1 LKDLKAKS
9 FEYTGTVLPGKQSP
23 RRSVPRNSG
32 IVFPDYAKDGVPK
45 AVNPL
50 FPWLIEV
57 KTEDEIAKMRIAGR
71 AAREVLDIAGRMAK
85 VGVTTD
91 EIDAVVHEETIKRG
105 GYPSPLNYH
114 GFPKS
119 CCTSVNEIICHGI
132 PDDRKL
138 KDGDVINIDIT
149 VYVDGY
155 HGDCSEMFVVGE
167 CDDDAKQLIQVT
179 YDCWLSAMNMC
190 KPGNDY
196 KDIGGLIEDYVT
208 ERGFTTVRNF
218 CGHGIGSVFHSTP
231 NILHYRN
238 NEPAGQMA
246 YGHTFTVEPMICEGS
261 AKHVSWPDEWTA
273 ATADGKRTAQF
284 EHTLLVTREG
294 VEPLTGKL
302 PDSPVQFWCEGVAFA
317 CSFGFTQAAIAI
329 HEGGDGDWAAGFV
342 WAIGG
347 MLLQS
352 SHPVVGEWTTELE
365 GWSTEQMACCSRSV
379 KLWALEAGWTGISWT
394 LGCLCRLADYAAP
407 A

>member
-1 LKDLKAKS
+1 MMWKIIAAVALTLTFCSSTSNCAASSFITIPSSSSSSIQQQQQQQQQRILTLLNNNKKSKKSKGVAKGFGGALKDLKAKS

-302 PDSPVQFWCEGVAFA
+302 PDSPVQFWEEN
-317 CSFGFTQAAIAI
+317 STI
-329 HEGGDGDWAAGFV
+329 HKG
-342 WAIGG
+342 
-347 MLLQS
+347 
-352 SHPVVGEWTTELE
+352 
-365 GWSTEQMACCSRSV
+365 
-379 KLWALEAGWTGISWT
+379 LWLGNTGIKS
-394 LGCLCRLADYAAP
+394 LSL
-407 A
+407 

>member
-1 LKDLKAKS
+1 MMNTSAFLMSPPLSTTRTSTITTSITQRSIHSNTYPTNTVLFHNNNKNNNKKRVSTKGFGGALKNKKDS
-9 FEYTGTVLPGKQSP
+9 GFEYTGSVRPGKLSP
-23 RRSVPRNSG
+23 RRVVPRDTG
-32 IVFPDYAKDGVPK
+32 ITFPDYAKDGIPK

-57 KTEDEIAKMRIAGR
+57 KTEEEIGKMRAAGR
-71 AAREVLDIAGRMAK
+71 AAREVLDIAGKLVSQASG
-85 VGVTTD
+85 VGLTTD

-138 KDGDVINIDIT
+138 QQGELINIDIT
-149 VYVDGY
+149 VYLDGY
-155 HGDCSEMFVVGE
+155 HGDCSEMFVVGGDDC
-167 CDDDAKQLIQVT
+167 CDDAGKELIQVT
-179 YDCWLSAMNMC
+179 YDCWLSAMNTC

-196 KDIGGLIEDYVT
+196 KDIGAIIEDYVT
-208 ERGFTTVRNF
+208 DKGFTTVRNF

-246 YGHTFTVEPMICEGS
+246 YGHTFTVEPMICEGTN
-261 AKHVSWPDEWTA
+261 KHVSWPDEWTA

-284 EHTLLVTREG
+284 EHTLLVTHEG
-294 VEPLTGKL
+294 VEPLTGKIEGSSIL
-302 PDSPVQFWCEGVAFA
+302 HFWEEN
-317 CSFGFTQAAIAI
+317 SAI
-329 HEGGDGDWAAGFV
+329 HKGF
-342 WAIGG
+342 WMGNTN
-347 MLLQS
+347 S
-352 SHPVVGEWTTELE
+352 
-365 GWSTEQMACCSRSV
+365 
-379 KLWALEAGWTGISWT
+379 K
-394 LGCLCRLADYAAP
+394 
-407 A
+407 